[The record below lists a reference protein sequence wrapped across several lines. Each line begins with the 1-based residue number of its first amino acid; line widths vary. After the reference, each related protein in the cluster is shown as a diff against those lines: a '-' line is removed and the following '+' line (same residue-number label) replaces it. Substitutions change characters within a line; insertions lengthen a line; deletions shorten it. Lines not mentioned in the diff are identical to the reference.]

1 MIEKRPVIV
10 HLQGIALGTS
20 IFKAN
25 ILTNSAAVYLRVIKI
40 ISNCQNFIYFPV
52 YCPDQSVFFY
62 LSMKWLYL
70 I

>member
-40 ISNCQNFIYFPV
+40 ISNCCVVVLMSESI
-52 YCPDQSVFFY
+52 
-62 LSMKWLYL
+62 
-70 I
+70 